1 MSGGGGGG
9 GGGGGP
15 VIDITPC
22 ERVKFEV
29 QLTSPQPTVVA
40 TISVGEVL
48 DVVLT
53 PRQAVLVIEAQ
64 KNGVAV
70 GGIAGLDAA
79 RLRACLTD
87 GHPFKATVLAVNG
100 GQVRVKVEHA

>member
-1 MSGGGGGG
+1 MSGGGG

-15 VIDITPC
+15 VIDETPC
-22 ERVKFEV
+22 TRVKFET
-29 QLTSPQPTVVA
+29 QLTSPQPAVVA
-40 TISVGEVL
+40 TISVGDVL

-53 PRQAVLVIEAQ
+53 QRQTVLVVEAQ

-70 GGIAGLDAA
+70 GGIAGLDAT
-79 RLRACLTD
+79 RLRTCLTD
-87 GHPFKATVLAVNG
+87 GHPFKATVLTVNG